1 MNISCLPLLSI
12 NACAES
18 YSHCGFLNRKTPR
31 KGLER
36 MHIFSFGALYFGG
49 LVSAFGLKKN
59 QMSGSRKEMVLRG
72 SQKTTYFETSILEWF
87 EV

>member
-1 MNISCLPLLSI
+1 
-12 NACAES
+12 
-18 YSHCGFLNRKTPR
+18 
-31 KGLER
+31 